1 MSGAREEATTPTPL
15 RGKRERDERR
25 AHTGELK
32 QQTLTQYSQTKYFIW
47 ILYMGGWMDGSNVER
62 RVVAK
67 IYIKQHSA
75 GHIQAERGN
84 PSTDLSP
91 E

>member
-1 MSGAREEATTPTPL
+1 
-15 RGKRERDERR
+15 
-25 AHTGELK
+25 
-32 QQTLTQYSQTKYFIW
+32 
-47 ILYMGGWMDGSNVER
+47 MDGSNVER

-84 PSTDLSP
+84 PSDLSP